1 MFEYQPRRH
10 PLQTFQFWFAVL
22 VCAGG
27 VAVWRFGI
35 FSQTPQTVNLPPA
48 ISDETMPPPPQ
59 SGSIVRVPE
68 QFEQKSSEK
77 KHNVAMAP
85 QQSEEP
91 LDETLPENRAA
102 QPISEVGGETSGT
115 MDGNSASTRDLEIQT
130 ASGIQQHGYKIEQTS
145 IQQTNLGSQP
155 RGEEHHSTGLTFRAQ
170 PEASTELPVI
180 SPALSAQFDF
190 TEVDQLIESG
200 DDVAALRTLS
210 TWYWEY
216 PERRRQLWHRLNLL
230 SRRIYFQPHP
240 HYMEPY
246 EIQFGD
252 RLETIA
258 RQHQVSWEYLSK
270 INRVDAQRIK
280 AGKKLKVIQGPF
292 SAVVDLTK
300 FEVTVHAHGYF
311 VVRMPVGIGKDGST
325 PIGKFK
331 VTDKVVDP
339 IYYGPDIVIKNDDPT
354 NPLGERWLA
363 ISDEAGTLEGYGI
376 HGTIDPDSIGKADS
390 RGCIRLHDQDV
401 ADLYDLL
408 TIGSEVIIRR

>member
-27 VAVWRFGI
+27 VALWRFRN
-35 FSQTPQTVNLPPA
+35 FSQTVEPVDIPPVL
-48 ISDETMPPPPQ
+48 SEEEMPPPPQ
-59 SGSIVRVPE
+59 GDSVVRVAQAIDE
-68 QFEQKSSEK
+68 SDS
-77 KHNVAMAP
+77 VAMAP
-85 QQSEEP
+85 LQNEESFH
-91 LDETLPENRAA
+91 ETLPDNRAA
-102 QPISEVGGETSGT
+102 RPIQSMERTRDSDFQTANGISKESFQIERTSLQQPETSSDIIG
-115 MDGNSASTRDLEIQT
+115 REPQE
-130 ASGIQQHGYKIEQTS
+130 EQE
-145 IQQTNLGSQP
+145 NLGVQSESSSEIAVITP
-155 RGEEHHSTGLTFRAQ
+155 AA
-170 PEASTELPVI
+170 PE
-180 SPALSAQFDF
+180 QFDF
-190 TEVDQLIESG
+190 TSVDQLIENG
-200 DDVAALRTLS
+200 DDVSALRELS
-210 TWYWEY
+210 TWYWQY
-216 PERRRQLWHRLNLL
+216 PEKRRQLWNRLNLL
-230 SRRIYFQPHP
+230 SRRIYFQPQP
-240 HYMEPY
+240 HYMDPY

-258 RQHQVSWEYLSK
+258 KKYQVSWEYLSK
-270 INRVDAQRIK
+270 INRVDPQIIK

-292 SAVVDLTK
+292 SAVVDLSE

-325 PIGKFK
+325 PIGTFK

-339 IYYGPDIVIKNDDPT
+339 IYYGPDVVIKNDDPA

-363 ISDEAGTLEGYGI
+363 ISDEAGTVEGYGI
-376 HGTIDPDSIGKADS
+376 HGTIDPNSIGKAES

>member
-35 FSQTPQTVNLPPA
+35 FSQSPQTANLPPA

-59 SGSIVRVPE
+59 NGSIVRVPD
-68 QFEQKSSEK
+68 QFEQKSSDA
-77 KHNVAMAP
+77 NRDVAMAP

-102 QPISEVGGETSGT
+102 QPISEIGGETSEAMNGT
-115 MDGNSASTRDLEIQT
+115 SASTRDLEVRT
-130 ASGIQQHGYKIEQTS
+130 VSGIQQNGYQIEQTS
-145 IQQTNLGSQP
+145 IQQTNLGSNSG
-155 RGEEHHSTGLTFRAQ
+155 GEDRSSTELTFRTQ
-170 PEASTELPVI
+170 PEASSELPVI
-180 SPALSAQFDF
+180 SPAVPAQFDF

-216 PERRRQLWHRLNLL
+216 PDRRRQLWQRLNLL

-270 INRVDAQRIK
+270 INRVDPQRIK

-292 SAVVDLTK
+292 SAVVDLTR

-408 TIGSEVIIRR
+408 TVGSEVIIRR